1 MVPAPIGKLMVLAIG
16 TSMWLWLK
24 AYVSVQIF
32 LYGDG
37 ILKPLHRLE
46 PEDFMNNSYGEHKYV
61 NLTNITVHYVTKGC
75 TENNTARPMLLF
87 LHGFLDFWYS
97 WNRQIPS
104 LSEEFCVVAPD
115 LRGYGNTTRPE
126 DTAQYLMRNLIE
138 DVKGLLERLNSNH
151 TRKVVLIGHDW
162 GGMISFCFATLHEK
176 LIDGMVIINGM
187 HPMAFAKQLFT
198 SMRQIR
204 MSWYQLPFRHPVIPE
219 RYLIM
224 HDLKFFDKVHRGF
237 TANETEAHKYM
248 FSQNGALTGA
258 ISYYRA
264 FNNDSKQLQ
273 KLPYKK
279 INVSTLILWAEEDAF
294 IMTPIAKYNQEWLKK
309 SNVVYYKGAGHWLPR
324 ECSTQVTE
332 QIRKFAMNITTNRTA
347 TKQVKLKSVSGMCK
361 EASFP
366 TKRRWFSKLFP
377 WLPRNANLPKKMRE

>member
-24 AYVSVQIF
+24 A
-32 LYGDG
+32 
-37 ILKPLHRLE
+37 
-46 PEDFMNNSYGEHKYV
+46 
-61 NLTNITVHYVTKGC
+61 
-75 TENNTARPMLLF
+75 
-87 LHGFLDFWYS
+87 
-97 WNRQIPS
+97 
-104 LSEEFCVVAPD
+104 VVAPD